1 MSVRDLSF
9 SFLHAII
16 CLSSRIQIDDLQLCD
31 KLLLL
36 LCSHYWLLLLA
47 APPMLSL
54 LVLTYSCSSYVVITN
69 CLLLLVAPP
78 MLSLLVVNQ
87 LAPTGK
93 RVKGALVSR
102 ASRANVVTAPV
113 QSEGPVACFR
123 NWVAVVKRRGH
134 KSCFYFVSI
143 YIGSEPPEAV
153 MVNEYPVLCLTNRDA
168 DHSLYSDIWAP
179 T

>member
-54 LVLTYSCSSYVVITN
+54 LV
-69 CLLLLVAPP
+69 
-78 MLSLLVVNQ
+78 VNQ

-93 RVKGALVSR
+93 RVKGALVSKT
-102 ASRANVVTAPV
+102 SRANIVTAPCV
-113 QSEGPVACFR
+113 VSEGPVACFR

-153 MVNEYPVLCLTNRDA
+153 MVNEYPVFLLTNCDA
-168 DHSLYSDIWAP
+168 DIIHYALTFGHPRNTILPWSKALLVCTIELQP
-179 T
+179 Q